1 MKQKKRKTIIIVMLT
16 LITSVISVSIAFATF
31 STTLVIKEKV
41 DQVDNKKWDVHFS
54 KIPNG
59 KSVGSVEGVV
69 VGKPDSIKGDLTET
83 GFTWSVNFNKP
94 GDSVTYTFYVVNS
107 GDFNIALVDTIT
119 PVVTCTSDGK
129 SETKICSKVTYKVT
143 HENGEDYKSGDIIK
157 AGTSEKIVVFVKL
170 SEDFNEEEKELL
182 TSKIEVNAVQIN
194 MLFNQYVA
202 PITK

>member
-94 GDSVTYTFYVVNS
+94 GDSVTFTFYAVNS

-119 PVVTCTSDGK
+119 PVVTCTSGGK

-202 PITK
+202 PIKK